1 VTDLLSPAAEG
12 ACQHGENDYR
22 FCPRCGGSL
31 QRQVVKPSEPEQLV
45 CGHCGFIFYLDP
57 KVVVG
62 TIGTIDD
69 RIVLLRRGIEP
80 AYGHWVFPGGFVNR
94 GETVEQA
101 GIREAKE
108 EVNLDVR
115 IQELLNVY
123 SYPEPSF
130 VFVVYSVAVVGGN
143 LRAADE
149 AIEVGTFSPG
159 NIPWQGLAFRS
170 THDAL
175 RDYTKRYFGSGV
187 QEHGRQT
194 P

>member
-1 VTDLLSPAAEG
+1 MISTGGSGSSQYG
-12 ACQHGENDYR
+12 ADEYR
-22 FCPRCGGSL
+22 FCPRCGCPL
-31 QRQVVKPSEPEQLV
+31 QLQVVKPTEPEQLV
-45 CGHCGFIFYLDP
+45 CDHCGFIFYLDP

-62 TIGTIDD
+62 TIGTIDNK
-69 RIVLLRRGIEP
+69 IVLLRRAIEP
-80 AYGHWVFPGGFVNR
+80 AYGRWVFPGGFVNR

-115 IQELLNVY
+115 IKELLNVY

-130 VFVVYSVAVVGGN
+130 VFVVYSVAVVGGD

-149 AIEVGTFSPG
+149 AIEVETFSPEK
-159 NIPWQGLAFRS
+159 IPWQGLAFRS

-175 RDYTKRYFGSGV
+175 RGYTRRYFGRGP

>member
-1 VTDLLSPAAEG
+1 MTDLLSTG
-12 ACQHGENDYR
+12 AKGSCQNGKSEYR

-31 QRQVVKPSEPEQLV
+31 RLEIVKPTEPEQLV
-45 CGHCGFIFYLDP
+45 CGQCEFIFYLDP

-62 TIGTIDD
+62 TIGTIED

-80 AYGHWVFPGGFVNR
+80 AYGRWVFPGGFVNR

-101 GIREAKE
+101 GVREAKE

-115 IQELLNVY
+115 IKELLNVY
-123 SYPEPSF
+123 SYPDRPF
-130 VFVVYSVAVVGGN
+130 VFVVYAVEVAGGK

-149 AIEVGTFSPG
+149 AIEVGTFSPDQ
-159 NIPWQGLAFRS
+159 IPWQGLAFRS

-175 RDYTKRYFGSGV
+175 RDYTSRFFG
-187 QEHGRQT
+187 
-194 P
+194 